1 MESKAV
7 VPKIEKIRISSKWS
21 SKSKNVDVDVVKLS
35 DTEYEL
41 VMNKNKKL
49 AVVTVKMK
57 RELLEALDRF
67 AINQR
72 LTRSEII
79 REAIEEFLKK
89 YGALNEG
96 DKQ

>member
-1 MESKAV
+1 
-7 VPKIEKIRISSKWS
+7 
-21 SKSKNVDVDVVKLS
+21 
-35 DTEYEL
+35 
-41 VMNKNKKL
+41 
-49 AVVTVKMK
+49 
-57 RELLEALDRF
+57 LLEALDRF

-79 REAIEEFLKK
+79 REAVEEFLKK